1 MRISAHLVRSLWGA
15 LISIN
20 GFRESVSDLDVCP
33 TRAHVVDE
41 LNRLGYRE
49 LAVEASRDLPDP
61 VDSNRL
67 ETWCMQHGLTQDE
80 VMSRMG
86 GSP

>member
-1 MRISAHLVRSLWGA
+1 VIVMPQ
-15 LISIN
+15 
-20 GFRESVSDLDVCP
+20 SVG
-33 TRAHVVDE
+33 RQHVVDE

-49 LAVEASRDLPDP
+49 LAGEASRDLPDP

-67 ETWCMQHGLTQDE
+67 EAWCMEHGLTRDE